1 MVGMMVVMIVMMLI
15 NMMMLMVHNGD
26 DNDQVMVGMMIV
38 LMMIVVVMMVVLSCY
53 SLVSLQ
59 LKNFILDVVP
69 DIVTMGKPIGNG
81 HPISLIVT
89 TQEIADSFGACGA
102 TYFNTVSFNLCRFN
116 HGQFWS
122 FRPRKN
128 VEKPGNIVSQ
138 PCFSKVGK
146 PGNIVS

>member
-1 MVGMMVVMIVMMLI
+1 
-15 NMMMLMVHNGD
+15 
-26 DNDQVMVGMMIV
+26 MMIV

-102 TYFNTVSFNLCRFN
+102 TYFNTVSFKLCRFK

-122 FRPRKN
+122 FRPQKERRKTREYCFPAMFLKGGQTRKHCFLAMFPSN
-128 VEKPGNIVSQ
+128 VS
-138 PCFSKVGK
+138 
-146 PGNIVS
+146 